1 MQIYISLILL
11 TLKIIGRWIMSD
23 YDKKRKQW
31 LVRIIANNKNR
42 TPEEDRKLQLI
53 AIKQMR
59 KLQMS
64 AS

>member
-1 MQIYISLILL
+1 
-11 TLKIIGRWIMSD
+11 MSD